1 MMKKSRPTKTH
12 EDKETKGQDTTEN
25 ISEKGQATENQE
37 NDDEKP
43 VDTGV
48 EIPEEQLFELKPDTD
63 EESFEVKYKE
73 TYDKYLRLSAEFD
86 NYRKRTLKERMD
98 LIKSAGEDVIKGFL
112 PVLDDFERAL
122 LAIDNAKDL
131 DAVKEGVSLIYQK
144 TKDYLV
150 QKGLKEIDAIHKD
163 FDTDLHEAI
172 TQIPA
177 PTPELAGKVV
187 DVVQKGYYLNEKL
200 IRFSKVVI
208 GQ

>member
-1 MMKKSRPTKTH
+1 MMKKSKPTKTH
-12 EDKETKGQDTTEN
+12 EERESNNQHAKENELEN
-25 ISEKGQATENQE
+25 GRFTENQAKNE
-37 NDDEKP
+37 EIP
-43 VDTGV
+43 VDLNINDTGD
-48 EIPEEQLFELKPDTD
+48 QMFELKPDAD
-63 EESFEVKYKE
+63 DESFEVKYKE

-98 LIKSAGEDVIKGFL
+98 LVKSAGEDVIKGFL
-112 PVLDDFERAL
+112 PLLDDFERAL

-131 DAVKEGVSLIYQK
+131 NAVKEGVLLIYQK

-187 DVVQKGYYLNEKL
+187 DVVQKGYFLNEKL

>member
-1 MMKKSRPTKTH
+1 MKKSKPTKTH
-12 EDKETKGQDTTEN
+12 EERESNNQHAKENELEN
-25 ISEKGQATENQE
+25 GRFTENQAKNE
-37 NDDEKP
+37 EIP
-43 VDTGV
+43 VDLNINDTGD
-48 EIPEEQLFELKPDTD
+48 QMFELKPDAD
-63 EESFEVKYKE
+63 DESFEVKYKE

-98 LIKSAGEDVIKGFL
+98 LVKSAGEDVIKGFL
-112 PVLDDFERAL
+112 PLLDDFERAL

-131 DAVKEGVSLIYQK
+131 NAVKEGVLLIYQK

-187 DVVQKGYYLNEKL
+187 DVVQKGYFLNEKL